1 MLYCAMIK
9 STHFNYNMYNN
20 INNILFVNYISN
32 KKPSAMRIRHGQGLY
47 RYPNTRNFKFR
58 SALFELDSVRSFL
71 NKFVCAI

>member
-58 SALFELDSVRSFL
+58 SALFKLAELNPFL
-71 NKFVCAI
+71 NFFV